1 MGEVLNMT
9 LEKELLQS
17 IHKASDMGCEG
28 IKQVIHHTKDK
39 ELKSALKAQYLEFQK
54 FRQEAASMLNAQ
66 GVKPKGIG
74 TMAKVSSSMMSK
86 GKLLKDHSSSKIAEM
101 TIQGN
106 NMGISQT
113 IKQLH
118 QYHGTNEAATALA
131 QRVLKAEGENVSNMQ
146 RFL

>member
-1 MGEVLNMT
+1 MM
-9 LEKELLQS
+9 LEQELLQS

-28 IKQVIHHTKDK
+28 IKQVIHRADNK

-54 FRQEAASMLNAQ
+54 FRQEAATLLNAQ

-74 TMAKVSSSMMSK
+74 TMAKVSSGMMSK

-106 NMGISQT
+106 NMGITQT
-113 IKQLH
+113 LKQLN
-118 QYHGTNEAATALA
+118 QYHGTNDAATALA
-131 QRVLKAEGENVSNMQ
+131 QRVLKAEEANVTNMQ